1 MDGLRRYG
9 ITYPGDTGE
18 IEDTTHCIVETEKGR
33 QCHRKRGHGRVGRLC
48 GQHAGMQAKG
58 DPLVIPSLPVDMP

>member
-18 IEDTTHCIVETEKGR
+18 IEDTTLCIVETEKGR
-33 QCHRKRGHGRVGRLC
+33 QCHRKRGHGRNHRLC
-48 GQHAGMQAKG
+48 AQHWAMQEAGS
-58 DPLVIPSLPVDMP
+58 PLVIPSLPVDRL